1 MQVLSTKPKT
11 INVKFLGLYP
21 GFLEFK
27 TRSNTRSTTA
37 ETDTTLPK
45 ENRTSQEV
53 IEDTCVTIRSGM
65 ASDLLEQIMRSSPSF
80 FERLV
85 VDLFCWGDT
94 SSPCS
99 SVRGSPLPGCTI
111 STTRALQCSS
121 RWDSILSMCKSY

>member
-53 IEDTCVTIRSGM
+53 IEDTCVTIRSCM

-80 FERLV
+80 FDDWSWTYSVGETLQALAQACGAPRYQV
-85 VDLFCWGDT
+85 AR
-94 SSPCS
+94 SPPH
-99 SVRGSPLPGCTI
+99 VRYNAPQDGTAS
-111 STTRALQCSS
+111 
-121 RWDSILSMCKSY
+121 